1 MIQSL
6 KKLIKTLLD
15 PYFWLCSKQEATSLL
30 DAIQLDGPDNVL
42 EFVSRYKG
50 VGPYR
55 KLAPLQVKKEYL
67 DLITWAKSQ
76 GFRRIAEIGTAQ
88 GGTLVAWLT
97 MQPQQLISID
107 LPGGIHG
114 GGYPPRKAAL
124 FHLLQQRISPSTRLN
139 LVRDDSHADST
150 FQHVKGLLNG
160 DQLDFLLIDGDHRYE
175 GVRRD
180 FELWAPLVRKGGF
193 IAFHDVVPHKKVG
206 NTCEVDRLWREL
218 RNEYPDSFEIIADRE
233 QGWAGIGIVPIH

>member
-1 MIQSL
+1 MIQML
-6 KKLIKTLLD
+6 KNLAKALLD
-15 PYFWLCSKQEATSLL
+15 PYFWSSSKREATTLL
-30 DAIQLDGPDNVL
+30 DSTDLGTPEQVLD
-42 EFVSRYKG
+42 FVSKYKG
-50 VGPYR
+50 AGPYR
-55 KLAPLQVKKEYL
+55 KLAPLQVKQEYL
-67 DLITWAKSQ
+67 NLIAWAKSQ

-97 MQPQQLISID
+97 MYPTQLISID

-124 FHLLQQRISPSTRLN
+124 FRFLQQRISPNTRLD

-150 FQHVKGLLNG
+150 FQHVKALLSRH
-160 DQLDFLLIDGDHRYE
+160 QLDFLLIDGDHRYD

-180 FELWAPLVRKGGF
+180 FELWAPLVKKGGF

-218 RNEYPDSFEIIADRE
+218 QSSHPDCFEIIADRE
-233 QGWAGIGIVPIH
+233 QGWAGIGVVPIR